1 MTLIIVLGLILLFSL
16 GAPIFSIMLVAG
28 AYGAT
33 QTARGEFM
41 QDFGSQVGDIFTIG
55 TGEPA
60 QLLSTIPLFIFMGFV
75 MAEAK
80 TADRL
85 VRAARAGLGW
95 MPGGLAVVTI
105 FACALFTTFT
115 GASGVTI
122 VALGGLVMPSLLKE
136 KYPETFSLGLVAGT
150 GSVGLLFPP
159 ALPLFVYGT
168 VYGLAAQTQSDTGG
182 AEMKLIEFSTDRFIF
197 AGVIPGL
204 ILLTIMSVFAVGI
217 ALKRKVPRHA
227 FDAKELGAAFVQ
239 AIPEMLLPILILAS
253 LANGVTIP
261 EIACLAC
268 VYIMLVEI
276 VLFRDVKVK
285 QIWTLVRDSMALV
298 GAIFIIIFAASALTN
313 FFVTAEVPTL
323 LFNWIQDN
331 FESKWTFLL
340 ALNVFLLLVGMTM
353 DIFSAIVVVVP
364 LITPV
369 AAAYGINP
377 YHLGVIFL
385 LNLEL
390 GYLTPPVGL
399 NLFIT
404 GFTFKKPID
413 AVVRSVVPF
422 LICMVIALVLVTYIE
437 ALTVK
442 PLDFIKPPERR
453 GRVAQMALEV
463 EQAYAKLTVVQ
474 EITLDTGEKVLFSSC
489 AAIEDADERGVC
501 EGLFLDISKCRETQ
515 NGDELASC
523 EKVAK
528 DDYLELRS
536 DPSSDGDS
544 PDLEGGEDDDYPDLE
559 DGDDDSGDED
569 YPDLEDEE
577 DDSGD
582 EDYPDLEDEEEE
594 EETAPA
600 PTPAPADDEDEEYPD
615 LEDEE

>member
-1 MTLIIVLGLILLFSL
+1 MTIVIVIGLILLFCL
-16 GAPIFSIMLVAG
+16 GAPIFAVMLLAG

-33 QTARGEFM
+33 HTAREGFM
-41 QDFGSQVGDIFTIG
+41 ADFQNQLVDMLNIG
-55 TGEPA
+55 AGAPA
-60 QLLSTIPLFIFMGFV
+60 QILSTIPLFIFMGFV

-105 FACALFTTFT
+105 FACAIFTTFT

-136 KYPETFSLGLVAGT
+136 RYPERFSLGLVAGT

-168 VYGLAAQTQSDTGG
+168 VYGLAAQTQGDAGG
-182 AEMKLIEFSTDRFIF
+182 ADLKLIEFSTDRFIF
-197 AGVIPGL
+197 AGIVPGL
-204 ILLTIMSVFAVGI
+204 LLLAIMSSFAVFV
-217 ALKRKVPRHA
+217 AVKRKVPRHK
-227 FDAKELGAAFVQ
+227 FDAGELGRAVVQ
-239 AIPEMLLPILILAS
+239 AIPEILMPFLILFS
-253 LANGVTIP
+253 LSQGVTIP
-261 EIACLAC
+261 EVACLAC
-268 VYIMLVEI
+268 IYIMFVEI
-276 VLFRDVKVK
+276 VLFRDVPFAKLLP
-285 QIWTLVRDSMALV
+285 LVRDSMALV

-313 FFVTAEVPTL
+313 FFVTAEVPQM
-323 LFNWIQDN
+323 LFTWIKAN

-369 AAAYGINP
+369 AMAYGIDP

-404 GFTFKKPID
+404 AFTFKKPID
-413 AVVRSVVPF
+413 QVVRSVLPF
-422 LICMVIALVLVTYIE
+422 LGCMVVALLLVTYIE

-442 PLDFIKPPERR
+442 PLNLIKPAERR
-453 GRVAQMALEV
+453 GRVAQMFNEV
-463 EQAYAKLTVVQ
+463 HTAYQKISAVQ
-474 EITLDTGEKVLFSSC
+474 EVTLPSGKVVTFESC
-489 AAIEDADERGVC
+489 AAIKDDIERGVC
-501 EGLFLDISKCRETQ
+501 EGLFIEITGCRNTKE
-515 NGDELASC
+515 GEELAAC
-523 EKVAK
+523 EKK
-528 DDYLELRS
+528 SIKDYLELRAT
-536 DPSSDGDS
+536 P
-544 PDLEGGEDDDYPDLE
+544 DDDGGSL
-559 DGDDDSGDED
+559 GDEE
-569 YPDLEDEE
+569 YPDLEDE
-577 DDSGD
+577 DGD
-582 EDYPDLEDEEEE
+582 EEYPDLETEGADEEYPDLEGE
-594 EETAPA
+594 DAETADPG
-600 PTPAPADDEDEEYPD
+600 EDEEYPD